1 MNEKL
6 EVFFEIIAFL
16 LKLFMEVIIMVVK
29 ILFVFFKIMIVIV
42 TLGFIGGGL

>member
-16 LKLFMEVIIMVVK
+16 FKFIVDVAVLVAKVF
-29 ILFVFFKIMIVIV
+29 FVFFKIMIVIL
-42 TLGFIGGGL
+42 TLGFIGTGL